1 MTIIVCEVQSKNDNK
16 INNTDMVKK
25 EINFSDGTRI
35 FYEEVNGITQRFIE
49 YAYSPQEKQLLQII
63 KDKPFLKGQFEKR
76 VRKHNASKS
85 YYLLVLNDI
94 RRRLDDEQNNILYH
108 ELEELCKKVGTE
120 YDSDIV
126 NNDIF
131 HTFGKYWHGNEIQCA
146 AFFTTIYL
154 AMLDMEKKKQHNP
167 SCEGKELVFFDC
179 ADVIICGLS
188 SEEIAIM
195 SGKWNL
201 SYKDY
206 HYYEDLME
214 EEARYVEYE
223 DNLFFD
229 DDDNIFC

>member
-1 MTIIVCEVQSKNDNK
+1 MVQ
-16 INNTDMVKK
+16 K
-25 EINFSDGTRI
+25 EIKFSDGTRI
-35 FYEEVNGITQRFIE
+35 FYEEVNGITKRFIE

-63 KDKPFLKGQFEKR
+63 KDKPFLKEQFEKR

-108 ELEELCKKVGTE
+108 ELEELCEKAGTE
-120 YDSDIV
+120 YDSNIV
-126 NNDIF
+126 NNDIL

-167 SCEGKELVFFDC
+167 ESLGKGTVLLDCEEVLMF
-179 ADVIICGLS
+179 GLS

-195 SGKWNL
+195 SGKWKL
-201 SYKDY
+201 SYEEY
-206 HYYEDLME
+206 LYYEDLMDKE
-214 EEARYVEYE
+214 SRYEQYE
-223 DNLFFD
+223 DNYGFD
-229 DDDNIFC
+229 DDTINC